1 MMKPF
6 TGIRLLF
13 LLIIPLL
20 LTGCGNTEKKQVKN
34 VVASGFDQ
42 LKDLEPAAV
51 QEYLNSENLFPN
63 ASASQASAS
72 VIEET
77 ASQFFKDFDYDIQKI
92 HVRKNT
98 ADCALKITTLDA
110 SALAKDYQTE
120 YLKQVILATANG
132 QESTHTSLEQHYI
145 LLNGLM
151 QKNTYDTI
159 SSDCTIYLI
168 KTNNQWALQKDRNL
182 ENQLTGGF
190 LSVIANPYLLT
201 PTETLDIYLQTLKNM
216 DTAQMTTYLGLADTL
231 TYSDEI
237 SQALAEALIQQVH
250 TCFSYRVSGAQD
262 NGTIAT
268 VNTEI
273 TSFSSKEILAQ
284 YNAKLK
290 EYLST
295 SKALIDGA
303 QGRLKKSNELLVK
316 CITDNTA
323 TQSQS
328 VSLSM
333 INDGIGWK
341 LQSSSQLGD
350 ALFGDF
356 TSSPEASASNGNA
369 EKPAASGDSG

>member
-1 MMKPF
+1 MMKPL

-13 LLIIPLL
+13 LLMIPLP
-20 LTGCGNTEKKQVKN
+20 LTGCGNAEKKQVKN

-92 HVRKNT
+92 HVRQNT
-98 ADCALKITTLDA
+98 ADCALKVTTLDA
-110 SALAKDYQTE
+110 AALAKDYQTE
-120 YLKQVILATANG
+120 YLKQVILETANG
-132 QESTHTSLEQHYI
+132 QKSTNSSLEQHYI
-145 LLNGLM
+145 LLNELM
-151 QKNTYDTI
+151 QQNTYDTI

-168 KTNNQWALQKDRNL
+168 KTNNQWVLQKDRNL

-201 PTETLDIYLQTLKNM
+201 PTETVDIYLQTLKNM

-341 LQSSSQLGD
+341 LQSNSQLGD

-356 TSSPEASASNGNA
+356 TSNTENPTTSS
-369 EKPAASGDSG
+369 DSG